1 MTQCDETFQKI
12 QALQQRKRQLER
24 MGGILANAGGD
35 VPDDPA
41 KKFAFRD
48 KETGDDLEMDFDDV
62 FQRNTE
68 TRDDL
73 VEGAARAAGRR
84 AKPIGSEGQFE
95 NFAQLID
102 RMGFDSAK
110 EMGAL
115 LQRMTNEWGT
125 VNPEDYTKFTRVN
138 SREEFE
144 QNLSQA
150 FYEARVDIEQDQ
162 VAQAIARNAA
172 PFYSLL
178 DNQLRLQTLSD
189 VTRAN
194 FLKKV
199 QDITKEIQETGLPPS
214 RDTKV
219 ATMDAYAKAI
229 FGHRSLR
236 VAKRRTGQALQQW
249 QRVMDEDPGL
259 PTSVYRET
267 AEQAAKEAAGET
279 ADLADRI
286 VMGPQ
291 EMISEDSLIRKVV
304 EAAEKGPDG
313 VRELEEIQLVMK
325 MDGIDPMAPVE
336 DGFENTWRRHAR
348 AAYKDSILFAP
359 KSQIINNY
367 LSQKVVF
374 LAEGFKKAAGQGW
387 ELLPKK
393 ETQAELF
400 NPVATE
406 FHRNVF
412 KAQLDGARIAGR
424 AALVAEDVIK
434 QTWKESFMR
443 GVFDNDVAFAGN
455 IDNFASKSGT
465 VSIDQQ
471 YKVAEK
477 VLESPVR
484 RNPNGIYDMRDKLHT
499 GLKVVANEYI
509 ERQTGVRLPVYS
521 ALQTMTAVDARAGL
535 RVYMTQRANDLMMEA
550 ARQRP
555 DLSMAQWAE
564 IASAQ
569 MEDQLYQM
577 TPTPQNIK
585 DYRVQF
591 KAGPE
596 ISDDEIA
603 AHIALEKA
611 GLPVLATKEQIA
623 AKDMSVF
630 VRMQHKPQGDSALAG
645 ASRTIEG
652 ARNNPKYG
660 ETVDALV
667 SFWRQPSNALAWDIS
682 LASPHTPIMRVAEL
696 IYAGIKKKDI
706 TPQMIAKTQSAVV
719 VWTSLAAA
727 FMALDSSGQIVGGGP
742 LDADR
747 RKAWIEKLN
756 AEGKV
761 PNSVF
766 GIPFNMGG
774 IPVLNSLFLMRDMKR
789 IVEEGQISRW
799 DQSRLAWDIVS
810 LGAGVIMRMPGF
822 KTLQMVGDAVANGSE
837 NAFQK
842 LFAFTLN
849 SQANPASGVM
859 RTAEGLAG
867 TSRSDL
873 VRPKRWSKDDQYAIE
888 QLAPD
893 HPLRQLNNSL
903 RKFAYDSQPGVAAL
917 MGQPIKTKTYLGID
931 IRRPDGVFKGD
942 WPVGVPGMGRDGVVE
957 KWLDS
962 FGLLDPGSI
971 INTQK
976 MMGVPVDD
984 ILINEFNNTLGSI
997 RAPKTLDVVK
1007 AGAVKWLGEPGL
1019 VLLKGGPFV
1028 ETGRDGVN
1036 MSAFMERLTSGR
1048 TLREA
1053 LNELRT
1059 SKAWAAWDS
1068 NPQTTTNPR
1077 VNDRPR
1083 SIIQRQPGPWLVK
1096 QIHNYYEELAL
1107 MNLRI
1112 DPNPSESNKQWRRD
1126 LLNRQ
1131 RSPQNALGIEQAL
1144 SGR

>member
-41 KKFAFRD
+41 KRFAFRD

-73 VEGAARAAGRR
+73 AEGAARAAGRR
-84 AKPIGSEGQFE
+84 ATPIGSEGQFE

-267 AEQAAKEAAGET
+267 ADQAAKSAAGET

-374 LAEGFKKAAGQGW
+374 LAEGFKKAVGQGY

-393 ETQAELF
+393 ETQGELF
-400 NPVATE
+400 NPLATE
-406 FHRNVF
+406 FYRTTL
-412 KAQLDGARIAGR
+412 KAQLDGARIAGK

-471 YKVAEK
+471 YKIAEK
-477 VLESPVR
+477 VLSAPVR
-484 RNPNGIYDMRDKLHT
+484 RNLNGIFDLRDKLHT
-499 GLKVVANEYI
+499 GLKVLANDII
-509 ERQTGVRLPVYS
+509 EKRTGVRLPIYS

-555 DLSMAQWAE
+555 DLSLAQWAE
-564 IASAQ
+564 MASAQ
-569 MEDQLYQM
+569 MDDQLYQM

-630 VRMQHKPQGDSALAG
+630 VRMQHKPEKGFMAG
-645 ASRTIEG
+645 ASKAVEG
-652 ARNNPKYG
+652 ARSSAKYG
-660 ETVDALV
+660 EVVDAMV

-682 LASPHTPIMRVAEL
+682 LASPHTPVLRILEVAGAIVKGQEV
-696 IYAGIKKKDI
+696 
-706 TPQMIAKTQSAVV
+706 TPLMAARAQSAAV
-719 VWTSLAAA
+719 VWISLFAA
-727 FMALDSSGQIVGGGP
+727 FDQLDKAGQIVGSGP
-742 LDADR
+742 LDQDR
-747 RKAWIEKLN
+747 RKAWEEKLR

-761 PNSVF
+761 PNSIF

-774 IPVLNSLFLMRDMKR
+774 IPVLNSMFLMRDIKR
-789 IVEEGQISRW
+789 IVEEGQVSRW
-799 DQSRLAWDIVS
+799 DQSRLAWDAIS
-810 LGAGVIMRMPGF
+810 AGAGTIMRMPGF
-822 KTLQMVGDAVANGSE
+822 RTLQMFANAVTTGGEA
-837 NAFQK
+837 AFQK
-842 LFAFTLN
+842 LFAFTMN
-849 SQANPASGVM
+849 SQSNPASGVM

-873 VRPKRWSKDDQYAIE
+873 VRPKRWSRDDQYTIE

-893 HPLRQLNNSL
+893 HPLRQLNDSL

-917 MGQPIKTKTYLGID
+917 MGLPIRTHTYLGVE
-931 IRRPDGVFKGD
+931 IRRPDGIFKGD
-942 WPVGVPGMGRDGVVE
+942 WPIGIAGIGRDGVVE
-957 KWLDS
+957 AWLDS
-962 FGLLDPGSI
+962 FGMLDPGPT

-976 MMGVPVDD
+976 MWGVPVDE
-984 ILINEFNNTLGSI
+984 ILINEFNNTYGQI
-997 RAPKTLDVVK
+997 KAPKRLDPSALGPTTWQGR
-1007 AGAVKWLGEPGL
+1007 AGMLLTSKGL
-1019 VLLKGGPFV
+1019 VERTKQ
-1028 ETGRDGVN
+1028 GVN
-1036 MSAFMERLTSGR
+1036 MTRFIQQLTAGR

-1053 LNELRT
+1053 LNELRV
-1059 SKAWAAWDS
+1059 SKTWAEWDAD
-1068 NPQTTTNPR
+1068 PETTTDPR

-1083 SIIQRQPGPWLVK
+1083 SLIQRGPGPWLVK
-1096 QIHNYYEELAL
+1096 QLHNYYEQLAIR
-1107 MNLRI
+1107 NLRA
-1112 DPNPSESNKQWRRD
+1112 DPNPTPSNQQWRED
-1126 LLNRQ
+1126 LNNRVGFSQ
-1131 RSPQNALGIEQAL
+1131 DVRPVLDAL